1 MNDDKKKEENRI
13 SFRIKDFKI
22 EELDAIVEERGFRN
36 RSELINKAIHQFIY
50 GDEQLKEHLKFFYD
64 IFVKNASKFVMD
76 ISEIEK
82 VEFIEGVLD

>member
-13 SFRIKDFKI
+13 SFRIKDFRI
-22 EELDAIVEERGFRN
+22 EELDTIVKERGFKN
-36 RSELINKAIHQFIY
+36 RSELINTAIHQFIN
-50 GDEQLKEHLKFFYD
+50 GDEQLKENLKFFYD

-76 ISEIEK
+76 INEIEK